1 MKKRIIVLMVCASAL
16 ASCGLYSKYERPDVD
31 VAFDETIELPGWME
45 MYTDP
50 KLRVLIEKA
59 LSEATSPAIAAL
71 KVEEAEAAL
80 QKARGQFLPSLD
92 GSGSADLRYGDLG
105 AGLRASWQLDIFGK
119 VRNAAMASRAALE
132 ESEAYRQ
139 AVTAALVSAVAQSYY
154 TLLVLDSQL
163 DISLKTLDN
172 WDKTISVLESMKAA
186 GKTNSISILQAKATR
201 MRLESSTIGI
211 KGSIEMEE
219 NSLKALVGDRGM
231 TIERGSLDEASFPI
245 EAFLEIPLRAV
256 ASRPDIRQAEM
267 ALAEAF
273 YNTAKARSAFYPD
286 ITLTGNSAWRSGVD
300 DIAWSA
306 LGDLAEPI
314 LDRNARKADLKAAK
328 ARQEEARLVFRQA
341 LLDAGAEVDNAISK
355 CRVAAEKMRMDSLQ
369 REALSEAMEKIQLTM
384 IYSST
389 NYLEVLTA
397 QQSLLDAE
405 LGIISDKQSIT
416 SALIAL
422 YQALGGGVN

>member
-1 MKKRIIVLMVCASAL
+1 MRKAL
-16 ASCGLYSKYERPDVD
+16 ILTLTALLAVSCGLYTKYERPEMDVT
-31 VAFDETIELPGWME
+31 FDESIDVPLWRD
-45 MYTDP
+45 MYTDT
-50 KLRVLIEKA
+50 KLRALIEKA
-59 LSEATSPAIAAL
+59 LSEATSPAAAAM

-92 GSGSADLRYGDLG
+92 GSGSADLRYGELG
-105 AGLRASWQLDIFGK
+105 SGLRASWQLDIFGK
-119 VRNAAMASRAALE
+119 ARNATMAARSALEGSKAYQQAVMASLI
-132 ESEAYRQ
+132 S
-139 AVTAALVSAVAQSYY
+139 TVAQSYY
-154 TLLVLDSQL
+154 TLLVLDAQL
-163 DISLKTLDN
+163 DISLKTLAN

-201 MRLESSTIGI
+201 MRLESSAIGI

-219 NSLKALVGDRGM
+219 NSLKALVGDPEM
-231 TIERGSLDEASFPI
+231 TIDRGSLSEASFPI
-245 EAFLEIPLRAV
+245 ESFLEIPLKAV
-256 ASRPDIRQAEM
+256 ASRPDVRQAEM

-273 YNTAKARSAFYPD
+273 YNTASARSAFYPD
-286 ITLTGNSAWRSGVD
+286 ITLTGNTSWKSGVD
-300 DIAWSA
+300 DLAWSA
-306 LGDLAEPI
+306 LGEIAEPI
-314 LDRNARKADLKAAK
+314 LNRNIRKANLKAAK
-328 ARQEEARLVFRQA
+328 ARQEEARLAFKQT
-341 LLDAGAEVDNAISK
+341 LLDAGAEVDNAIAK
-355 CRVAAEKMRMDSLQ
+355 CRVAAEKMKMDSLQ

>member
-1 MKKRIIVLMVCASAL
+1 MRRFLLSLACVSAL
-16 ASCGLYSKYERPDVD
+16 ASCGLYSKYERPAMD
-31 VAFDETIELPGWME
+31 VAFDESIDVPSWRE

-50 KLRVLIEKA
+50 KLQALIDKA
-59 LSEATSPAIAAL
+59 LSEATPPAIAAL
-71 KVEEAEAAL
+71 KVEEAAAAL

-92 GSGSADLRYGDLG
+92 GSGTADLRYGDLG
-105 AGLRASWQLDIFGK
+105 AGLSASWQLDIFGK
-119 VRNAAMASRAALE
+119 VRNAAMASRSALE
-132 ESEAYRQ
+132 GSEAYRQ
-139 AVTAALVSAVAQSYY
+139 AVTASLISTIAQSYY

-163 DISLKTLDN
+163 DISLKTLEN
-172 WDKTISVLESMKAA
+172 WDKTISGLESMKAA

-219 NSLKALVGDRGM
+219 NSLKALVGDRDI
-231 TIERGSLDEASFPI
+231 TIDRGSLNEASFPI

-267 ALAEAF
+267 SLAEAF
-273 YNTAKARSAFYPD
+273 YKTAQARSAFYPD
-286 ITLTGNSAWRSGVD
+286 ITLTGNASWTSGVD
-300 DIAWSA
+300 DIVWSA
-306 LGDLAEPI
+306 LGNLAEPI
-314 LDRNARKADLKAAK
+314 LNRNMRKADLKAAK
-328 ARQEEARLVFRQA
+328 ARQEEAKLIFKQA
-341 LLDAGAEVDNAISK
+341 LLDAGTEVDNAIAK
-355 CRVAAEKMRMDSLQ
+355 CRVAAEKMKMDSLQ

>member
-1 MKKRIIVLMVCASAL
+1 MRRFLLSLACVSAL
-16 ASCGLYSKYERPDVD
+16 ASCGLYSKYERPAMD
-31 VAFDETIELPGWME
+31 VAFDESIDVPSWRE

-50 KLRVLIEKA
+50 KLQALIDKA
-59 LSEATSPAIAAL
+59 LSEATPPAIAAL
-71 KVEEAEAAL
+71 KVEEAAAAL

-92 GSGSADLRYGDLG
+92 GSGTADLRYGDLG

-119 VRNAAMASRAALE
+119 VRNAAMASRSALE
-132 ESEAYRQ
+132 GSEAYRQ
-139 AVTAALVSAVAQSYY
+139 AVTASLISTIAQSYY

-163 DISLKTLDN
+163 DISLKTLEN

-219 NSLKALVGDRGM
+219 NSLKALVGDRDI
-231 TIERGSLDEASFPI
+231 TIDRGSLNEASFPI

-267 ALAEAF
+267 SLAEAF
-273 YNTAKARSAFYPD
+273 YKTAQARSAFYPD
-286 ITLTGNSAWRSGVD
+286 ITLTGNASWTSGVD
-300 DIAWSA
+300 DIVWSA
-306 LGDLAEPI
+306 LGNLAEPI
-314 LDRNARKADLKAAK
+314 LNRNMRKADLKAAK
-328 ARQEEARLVFRQA
+328 ARQEEAKLIFKQA
-341 LLDAGAEVDNAISK
+341 LLDAGTEVDNAIAK
-355 CRVAAEKMRMDSLQ
+355 CRVAAEKMKMDSLQ

>member
-1 MKKRIIVLMVCASAL
+1 MRKSLAL
-16 ASCGLYSKYERPDVD
+16 ILTAFTFASCGLWARYERPQME
-31 VAFDETIELPGWME
+31 VAYDETIDIPSWED

-50 KLRVLIEKA
+50 HLRLLIGKA
-59 LSEATSPAIAAL
+59 LSGATSPAVAAL

-80 QKARGQFLPSLD
+80 MKARGQFLPSLN
-92 GSGSADLRYGDLG
+92 GNGSADLRYGDLG
-105 AGLRASWQLDIFGK
+105 ASLNASWQLDIFGK
-119 VRNAAMASRAALE
+119 VRNAVMASRSALE
-132 ESEAYRQ
+132 ASEAYRQ
-139 AVTAALVSAVAQSYY
+139 AVTASLVSTVAQCYY

-201 MRLESSTIGI
+201 MKLESSTIGI
-211 KGSIEMEE
+211 RGSIEVEE
-219 NSLKALVGDRGM
+219 NSLKALLGDLDM
-231 TIERGSLDEASFPI
+231 TIERGTLAESSIPM
-245 EAFLEIPLRAV
+245 EAFLEIPLKAV
-256 ASRPDIRQAEM
+256 ASRPDVRQAEM
-267 ALAEAF
+267 ALSEAF
-273 YNTAKARSAFYPD
+273 YNTASARSAFYPD
-286 ITLTGNSAWRSGVD
+286 ITLTGNTSWGAGAD
-300 DIAWSA
+300 ELAWSV
-306 LGDLAEPI
+306 LGSLAAPI
-314 LDRNARKADLKAAK
+314 LNRNTNKANHKAAK
-328 ARQEEARLVFRQA
+328 ARQEEARLQFKQT

-355 CRVAAEKMRMDSLQ
+355 CRVAADKLKMDSLQ
-369 REALSEAMEKIQLTM
+369 RDALAEAMEKIRLTM

>member
-154 TLLVLDSQL
+154 TLLVLDS
-163 DISLKTLDN
+163 
-172 WDKTISVLESMKAA
+172 
-186 GKTNSISILQAKATR
+186 
-201 MRLESSTIGI
+201 
-211 KGSIEMEE
+211 
-219 NSLKALVGDRGM
+219 
-231 TIERGSLDEASFPI
+231 
-245 EAFLEIPLRAV
+245 
-256 ASRPDIRQAEM
+256 
-267 ALAEAF
+267 
-273 YNTAKARSAFYPD
+273 
-286 ITLTGNSAWRSGVD
+286 
-300 DIAWSA
+300 
-306 LGDLAEPI
+306 
-314 LDRNARKADLKAAK
+314 
-328 ARQEEARLVFRQA
+328 
-341 LLDAGAEVDNAISK
+341 
-355 CRVAAEKMRMDSLQ
+355 
-369 REALSEAMEKIQLTM
+369 
-384 IYSST
+384 
-389 NYLEVLTA
+389 
-397 QQSLLDAE
+397 
-405 LGIISDKQSIT
+405 
-416 SALIAL
+416 
-422 YQALGGGVN
+422 